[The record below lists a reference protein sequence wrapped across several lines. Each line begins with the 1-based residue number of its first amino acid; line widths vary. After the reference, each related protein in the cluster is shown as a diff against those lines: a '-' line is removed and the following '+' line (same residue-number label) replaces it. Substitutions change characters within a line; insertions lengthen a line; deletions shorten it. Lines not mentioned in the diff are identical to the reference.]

1 MELLEVIKS
10 EHLAPEQKELA
21 DLIGMDAYRKMMDI
35 YGGEKIY
42 IPKTEA
48 IIKKHKNELIKA
60 VFDGTN
66 HQEIRKEFGVT
77 MRELDRILQGLR

>member
-1 MELLEVIKS
+1 MELLEAIKP

-21 DLIGMDAYRKMMDI
+21 DLIGMDAYRKMMDF

-42 IPKTEA
+42 IPRTETV
-48 IIKKHKNELIKA
+48 IKKNKNEIIKA

-66 HQEIRKEFGVT
+66 HQEIRKQFGIT
-77 MRELDRILQGLR
+77 MRELDRILHGLR

>member
-42 IPKTEA
+42 IPRLK
-48 IIKKHKNELIKA
+48 
-60 VFDGTN
+60 
-66 HQEIRKEFGVT
+66 R
-77 MRELDRILQGLR
+77 